1 MLGGGN
7 LTSSQA
13 LMAYDDMRPLL
24 IRGSKLL
31 VQLHCLLSSLVD
43 MFTDQYF
50 PTSETLHS
58 QIRL

>member
-1 MLGGGN
+1 
-7 LTSSQA
+7 
-13 LMAYDDMRPLL
+13 MAYDDMRPLL